1 MHRVLQVHQAVPKQC
16 THMQTNTQHPWNTNR
31 GGGGQQRGWN
41 HSGAHWSCSALYV
54 ACPPEH
60 TTQGP
65 VGRGGILPKNNTKDS
80 QAPPLDNT
88 IAPWFDDPSRR
99 ERNWF
104 FFSFFTP
111 HVSQGS
117 VSIQLNVDV
126 WEALKTQQSTR
137 HWSLTSCNYTVL
149 RLHCSDW
156 MTLFPVKING

>member
-31 GGGGQQRGWN
+31 GGGGNREVETTAGYTGLVVHCTLHAHQSTLHKAQWAEGEYYQRTTLKTARL
-41 HSGAHWSCSALYV
+41 HLL
-54 ACPPEH
+54 
-60 TTQGP
+60 TTQLHPGLT
-65 VGRGGILPKNNTKDS
+65 IL
-80 QAPPLDNT
+80 QGE
-88 IAPWFDDPSRR
+88 R
-99 ERNWF
+99 ETDF

>member
-31 GGGGQQRGWN
+31 GGGGGQQRGWN
-41 HSGAHWSCSALYV
+41 HSRLHWSCSALYV

-104 FFSFFTP
+104 FFFFLHTACITRQRFDPVECGRLGSFKNAAIDKTL
-111 HVSQGS
+111 VSYF
-117 VSIQLNVDV
+117 L
-126 WEALKTQQSTR
+126 
-137 HWSLTSCNYTVL
+137 
-149 RLHCSDW
+149 
-156 MTLFPVKING
+156 